1 MQISRRDLYNRVW
14 STPMSKLARELDISD
29 VGLAK
34 ACRRHNI
41 PRPARGYWAKLAAGK
56 ASPKPGLP
64 PAKIDTVE
72 FDAARHRIPTPPKA
86 EVDPASIK
94 VAVASSGE
102 DLAGIAAATYERLSN
117 AKPST
122 DGFVSCGSSR
132 VLSCSLSPATAERAS
147 RILNAVERALPS
159 IGARFVHDQE
169 KKRVDIDVNGEQM
182 GISIA
187 EDYTRTETVKV
198 DPKYSWMKTRLFS
211 YHFTGDL
218 RLTISGDFSG
228 RKSWSDGK
236 RSRLEQKLES
246 FLVGLAT
253 GAQAIAQLRT
263 EREDQRRRWE
273 EQAREAE
280 IARERQRRLR
290 SFADQLHKEAVAWH
304 RYCDVKAYVDH
315 LQSQLGASEAL
326 PEHSREWLRLAV
338 HLARLTDPT
347 KARLE
352 AIHAGISGY
361 DYDMP
366 FGRSVTA

>member
-14 STPMSKLARELDISD
+14 STPMTKLARELDISD

-34 ACRRHNI
+34 ACRRYNI
-41 PRPARGYWAKLAAGK
+41 PRPPRGYWAKLAAGK

-64 PAKIDTVE
+64 PAKFDTVE
-72 FDAARHRIPTPPKA
+72 FDAARHRIPTPPKV

-102 DLAGIAAATYERLSN
+102 DLAGIAAVTCERLSN
-117 AKPST
+117 SKPST

-132 VLSCSLSPATAERAS
+132 VLSCSLSPATVARAC
-147 RILNAVERALPS
+147 RILNAIERALPS
-159 IGARFVHDQE
+159 VGARFVHDQE
-169 KKRVDIDVNGEQM
+169 KKRVDIDINGERM
-182 GISIA
+182 GLSIA

-263 EREDQRRRWE
+263 ERRSSETDGRSRHARPRLPGSDSVDCAALQISFTRRRWPG
-273 EQAREAE
+273 
-280 IARERQRRLR
+280 IA
-290 SFADQLHKEAVAWH
+290 
-304 RYCDVKAYVDH
+304 
-315 LQSQLGASEAL
+315 
-326 PEHSREWLRLAV
+326 
-338 HLARLTDPT
+338 
-347 KARLE
+347 
-352 AIHAGISGY
+352 
-361 DYDMP
+361 
-366 FGRSVTA
+366 TAT

>member
-1 MQISRRDLYNRVW
+1 MQISRRDLYNRLW
-14 STPMSKLARELDISD
+14 STPMIKLARDLDISD

-41 PRPARGYWAKLAAGK
+41 PRPPRGYWAKLAAGK
-56 ASPKPGLP
+56 ASPRPGLP

-72 FDAARHRIPTPPKA
+72 FDAARHRMPTPPKV
-86 EVDPASIK
+86 EVDVASIN
-94 VAVASSGE
+94 VAVAFSGE

-132 VLSCSLSPATAERAS
+132 VLSCSLSPATVERAC

-159 IGARFVHDQE
+159 VGARFAHDQE
-169 KKRVDIDVNGEQM
+169 KKRVDIDISGERM
-182 GISIA
+182 VISIA

-198 DPKYSWMKTRLFS
+198 DPKYSWMKTRLFA

-228 RKSWSDGK
+228 RKSWGDGK

-263 EREDQRRRWE
+263 DREEQRRRWE

-290 SFADQLHKEAVAWH
+290 SFADHLHKEAVAWH

-315 LQSQLGASEAL
+315 LQSQLAVSEAL

-352 AIHAGISGY
+352 ALQAGISGY

-366 FGRSVTA
+366 FGRSVVG